1 VPTGVALPNAR
12 ERLFAAA
19 ERVLARDGLGAVTSR
34 AVTAEAGVAKG
45 VMHRHFA
52 DFDAFLAELILD
64 RVAALAVPAQT
75 LRDAVGRGDISDNLA
90 DVLAAVFDPVAVA
103 VVALVITR
111 DRLRARLR
119 DAGAAR
125 FPLITEASAMVREYL
140 RAEQALGR
148 VAASADIAALAPTL
162 IGATHLLFTDREG
175 AATDRAALGRVV
187 ATVMRGV
194 APT

>member
-1 VPTGVALPNAR
+1 
-12 ERLFAAA
+12 
-19 ERVLARDGLGAVTSR
+19 
-34 AVTAEAGVAKG
+34 
-45 VMHRHFA
+45 
-52 DFDAFLAELILD
+52 
-64 RVAALAVPAQT
+64 
-75 LRDAVGRGDISDNLA
+75 
-90 DVLAAVFDPVAVA
+90 
-103 VVALVITR
+103 
-111 DRLRARLR
+111 LRARLR